1 MKEFIEFIAKYLVD
15 KPDKVKVE
23 ETTPDENTVEL
34 TLKVDKTDIGKV
46 IGKKGITVN
55 AMRDLMIAVGGKEH
69 RRVVLKIFDE
79 VGKDEK
85 K

>member
-15 KPDKVKVE
+15 KPEKVKVE
-23 ETTPDENTVEL
+23 ETTLDENTIEL

-46 IGKKGITVN
+46 IGKKGNTVN

-79 VGKDEK
+79 IGKDENK
-85 K
+85 